1 MKYTKVIP
9 LLHLGAVALQ
19 SAAKDVTEQTKDSI
33 EEKAEYSLGIKHET
47 NINLQANKMDN
58 PTGSKAKVAE
68 TNISSQW
75 KDESC
80 SAFDQA
86 SKLEVPKAEGD
97 NY

>member
-1 MKYTKVIP
+1 MRYTKVIP

-47 NINLQANKMDN
+47 NLQANKVDN
-58 PTGSKAKVAE
+58 PTGSKAKVAA
-68 TNISSQW
+68 TNIPSQW